1 MDDHIP
7 CAVVPMSTV
16 HKNILLGVLLSG
28 HELHNLKKINRGII
42 TNINVAKTNTVV
54 ERSNNLITKQ
64 TRGGNQVG
72 IITS

>member
-1 MDDHIP
+1 MDDHKP

-16 HKNILLGVLLSG
+16 HKNILLGVLLSD
-28 HELHNLKKINRGII
+28 HELHNLKKINRGIT

-54 ERSNNLITKQ
+54 ERSNILITKQ